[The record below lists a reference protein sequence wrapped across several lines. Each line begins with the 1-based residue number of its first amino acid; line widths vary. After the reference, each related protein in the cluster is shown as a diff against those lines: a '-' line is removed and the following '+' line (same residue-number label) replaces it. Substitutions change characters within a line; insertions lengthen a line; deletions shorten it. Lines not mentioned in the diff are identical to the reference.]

1 MLKRLLWAIPTL
13 LGAVTLV
20 FLIMNVLPGDI
31 AEAILSAE
39 GAHIDPVQLA
49 VLREQLGLNAPLWEQ
64 YGHWIWGLI
73 RGDLGTSLWT
83 GQPVSDIIAHRLP
96 YTGSIVVIG
105 VAITAIV
112 AIPIGVL
119 SAVYQDKWPDYILRT
134 GVISG
139 IALPNF
145 WLGMLIMLAL
155 VSLFR
160 WQPPLGYATLWTDP
174 WIAAQ
179 QLFWPCAVLGVR
191 SAAGTARMLRST
203 MLEIMRTDY
212 IRTARSK
219 GLKERS
225 VILVHA
231 LRNAMLPVVTMFG
244 MEVAYLFSGSVIIE
258 TVFNIPGMG
267 LLLIS
272 SINHRDIIMV
282 EGIVVVMVVV
292 VMLANLLTD
301 FVYAWIDPKIRYN

>member
-1 MLKRLLWAIPTL
+1 
-13 LGAVTLV
+13 
-20 FLIMNVLPGDI
+20 
-31 AEAILSAE
+31 
-39 GAHIDPVQLA
+39 
-49 VLREQLGLNAPLWEQ
+49 
-64 YGHWIWGLI
+64 
-73 RGDLGTSLWT
+73 
-83 GQPVSDIIAHRLP
+83 
-96 YTGSIVVIG
+96 
-105 VAITAIV
+105 
-112 AIPIGVL
+112 
-119 SAVYQDKWPDYILRT
+119 
-134 GVISG
+134 
-139 IALPNF
+139 
-145 WLGMLIMLAL
+145 
-155 VSLFR
+155 
-160 WQPPLGYATLWTDP
+160 
-174 WIAAQ
+174 
-179 QLFWPCAVLGVR
+179 
-191 SAAGTARMLRST
+191 